1 MKRVIAA
8 ALILSML
15 GLGCYNTYS
24 IPRSELAALQ
34 EVPESGQATVKDA
47 EGKEV
52 VVKEDTRLYVR
63 SQGGKRYPITPFN
76 FKLTESQ
83 VVASDRDYILDVNG
97 LKETAEVDHLSSWKT
112 GLWIAGGVAVFGT
125 IVGLIAWA
133 SATSGGSSSGGQ

>member
-8 ALILSML
+8 SLVVSML

-24 IPRSELAALQ
+24 IPRSELATLQ
-34 EVPESGQATVKDA
+34 EVPEAGQATVKDA
-47 EGKEV
+47 DGKEV

-76 FKLTESQ
+76 FKMTESQ
-83 VVASDRDYILDVNG
+83 LVASDRDYILDTNG
-97 LKETAEVDHLSSWKT
+97 LKDNAEVDLMSNVKT
-112 GLWIAGGVAVFGT
+112 GLWIAGGVAIFGT

-133 SATSGGSSSGGQ
+133 SATSGGSSSK